1 MCVCVFSGRKSFP
14 DLEATASLLPKKRSR
29 SRVPASH
36 SQKKDLLAACE
47 LLRLLFGLLAPAD
60 QMTAA
65 LLGVYV
71 LSASK
76 QFSGRCE

>member
-1 MCVCVFSGRKSFP
+1 MCVFSGRKSFP
-14 DLEATASLLPKKRSR
+14 DLEATASLLPKKKEQ
-29 SRVPASH
+29 VTCACQPLPP
-36 SQKKDLLAACE
+36 QKKDLLAACE